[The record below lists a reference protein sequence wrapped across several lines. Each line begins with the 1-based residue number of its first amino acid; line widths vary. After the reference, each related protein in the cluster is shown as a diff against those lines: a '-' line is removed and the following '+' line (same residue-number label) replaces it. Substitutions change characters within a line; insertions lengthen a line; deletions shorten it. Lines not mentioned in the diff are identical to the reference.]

1 MSSHWNLVTVILI
14 VALLIGVVR
23 GYRLGLGWVVL
34 PSAGFV
40 GGFLLGMRL
49 SPAAMR
55 LVDQPVAKF
64 AVAVVAT
71 LLLAGLGG
79 AIGRFAAHRLDVASD
94 RLHLGWASR
103 TLGAGLQAAIVLV
116 IAWLLASG
124 VSTVEAFGLGRQVQT
139 SAVIQALNSV
149 LPTPPDVVSRLRGII
164 SPNGFPRVF
173 LAGEPRAAV
182 MTPGQPVDS
191 ATLAA
196 AEGSVVQVIGLGCGG
211 KVEGSGFVVAPGV
224 VVTNAH
230 VVAGVR
236 APTVLDDAGEH
247 GATVVHF
254 DPDEDLAVLRAP
266 TSRAPSLAAETGALG
281 PGTAGAVLGYPG
293 GGPLHESDAVVLSET
308 IAVGQNIYNQGSVRR
323 SIYELSAD
331 IRPGNSGG
339 PLIGTDG
346 KVAGIVFAKS
356 VTQDRV
362 GYALLWSEVAAD
374 VGAARQREAP
384 VSTGRCA
391 SD

>member
-1 MSSHWNLVTVILI
+1 MNLVTVILV

-40 GGFLLGMRL
+40 GGFLLGIRL
-49 SPAAMR
+49 APLAMR
-55 LVDQPVAKF
+55 LVDHPVAKF
-64 AVAVVAT
+64 AVAAVGT
-71 LLLAGLGG
+71 LLLASLGG

-94 RLHLGWASR
+94 RLHLGWANR
-103 TLGAGLQAAIVLV
+103 ALGAGLQAAIVLV
-116 IAWLLASG
+116 LAWLLASG
-124 VSTVEAFGLGRQVQT
+124 VSNVEAFGLGRQVQT
-139 SAVIQALNSV
+139 SPVIAALNRV
-149 LPTPPDVVSRLRGII
+149 LPTPPDIVSRLKAII

-173 LAGEPRAAV
+173 LAGEPRPAVITPGAAV
-182 MTPGQPVDS
+182 DRAVV
-191 ATLAA
+191 AA

-211 KVEGSGFVVAPGV
+211 EVEGSGFVVAPGV

-236 APTVLDDAGEH
+236 EVTALDGAGEH
-247 GATVVHF
+247 AATVVLF
-254 DPDEDLAVLRAP
+254 DPDEDLAVLTSP
-266 TSRAPSLAAETGALG
+266 TLRAPSVVTEPAALAPGA
-281 PGTAGAVLGYPG
+281 AGAVLGYPG

-308 IAVGQNIYNQGSVRR
+308 IAVGQNIYNEGRVRR

-331 IRPGNSGG
+331 IQPGNSGG
-339 PLIGTDG
+339 PLISADG

-356 VTQDRV
+356 VSQDRV
-362 GYALLWSEVAAD
+362 GYALVWSEVAAD
-374 VGAARQREAP
+374 VAAARQRNTA

-391 SD
+391 KD